1 MTDLY
6 AKRLML
12 KNFRNYKSL
21 DMELSPHINIFR
33 GKNAQGKTNLLEAIY
48 YCATGRSHRT
58 SFDREC
64 ILYKEDEALIKLWY
78 ERYREDQIEIH
89 LRKNGRKSIAVN
101 GMAARKINELFGCFP
116 VVVFSPEDLSLI
128 KSGPSRRRRFMDMEI
143 CQVDP
148 VYLFNLQQYCRI
160 LRQRNQL
167 LKDIY
172 RSPGKKDELQDW
184 DRQLAH
190 YGIQLVRR
198 REQFIETI
206 RPMTQTL
213 HISISHGTE
222 ELSISYESG
231 KADGEEEFYNRLQK
245 DVSRDILQGNTSFGP
260 HHDDILLEIN
270 GTDVRVY
277 GSQGQQR
284 TAALSLKLAEF
295 EMMKKEIGYA
305 PVLLLDD
312 VMSELDGDRQLHLLK
327 YIEENQTI
335 LTCTGIEDSIRQLPA
350 GRVFEIEK
358 GNVKK

>member
-1 MTDLY
+1 MY

-12 KNFRNYKSL
+12 KNFRNYSAL

-64 ILYKEDEALIKLWY
+64 IKNEEEEAMIKLRYERYKEDV
-78 ERYREDQIEIH
+78 IELH

-101 GMAARKINELFGCFP
+101 GMPARKIDELFGCFH

-148 VYLFNLQQYCRI
+148 VYLHNLQQYCRV

-167 LKDIY
+167 LKDV
-172 RSPGKKDELQDW
+172 GKDSKKQEQIQDW
-184 DRQLAH
+184 DRQLSY
-190 YGIQLVRR
+190 YGVRLVRR
-198 REQFIETI
+198 REQFIDTI
-206 RPMTQTL
+206 HPFTKDL
-213 HISISHGTE
+213 HENISHGTE
-222 ELSISYESG
+222 TITLAYDSG
-231 KADGEEEFYNRLQK
+231 KITEEEKYFQRLQ
-245 DVSRDILQGNTSFGP
+245 RDLQRDLRQGNTSFGP
-260 HHDDILLEIN
+260 HHDDIVICIN
-270 GTDVRVY
+270 GEDVRSY

-284 TAALSLKLAEF
+284 TAALALKLAEF
-295 EMMKKEIGYA
+295 EIMKREIGYA

-312 VMSELDGDRQLHLLK
+312 VMSELDEDRQIHLLK

-335 LTCTGIEDSIRQLPA
+335 LTCTGIEDSIRRLPT
-350 GRVFEIEK
+350 GKIFEIEK
-358 GNVKK
+358 GRVL